1 MWCEYLRMGNEL
13 SACSMSFLRMVAVL
27 FVCLFGVLGFLRAEE
42 ATRGVTLEP
51 VRLGSATFPAGTLVE
66 ITESLADRLKI
77 RSGGS
82 AEAWV
87 AKSCVRTHE
96 DPGDTSPLSRIGG
109 ALAGLDWRGYVPAKV
124 TELVETMA
132 TNLPLPSA
140 PVELAALLPDDPR
153 PETVVR
159 PGQHVFLALPFTQQG
174 RGGICAGASLLNI
187 VDFLGMP
194 FQLSQYEFF
203 QLFDA
208 GRSGATISQMDQG
221 LKNIGY
227 EFTPLLLEEKPKRK
241 DARKIERRCM
251 DILDSGQPLSV
262 CVPGHALTLVGYNM
276 KTESFYAWDQARTG
290 RDPRVSEAVANLP
303 GGIYEIPMGQL
314 GFELDTIGHV
324 TKLETPFDGQR
335 EKEQVLEISGL
346 PADTDL
352 LKHKIWA
359 PDRAR
364 DRDVEDFYRDVLPVL
379 ANGLMRKNRAI
390 ILPTGKEIP
399 GRPDWRRGEL
409 LRITEKT
416 KDGYRGILHPSG
428 AETDFSVRELG
439 RFVFENDGIYF
450 SHGAN

>member
-1 MWCEYLRMGNEL
+1 
-13 SACSMSFLRMVAVL
+13 
-27 FVCLFGVLGFLRAEE
+27 
-42 ATRGVTLEP
+42 
-51 VRLGSATFPAGTLVE
+51 
-66 ITESLADRLKI
+66 
-77 RSGGS
+77 
-82 AEAWV
+82 
-87 AKSCVRTHE
+87 
-96 DPGDTSPLSRIGG
+96 
-109 ALAGLDWRGYVPAKV
+109 VPSEV
-124 TELVETMA
+124 TELVDTVA
-132 TNLPLPSA
+132 TNLPARAA
-140 PVELAALLPDDPR
+140 PVDLAALLPDDPR

-159 PGQHVFLALPFTQQG
+159 PGEFVFLALPFTQQG

-221 LKNIGY
+221 LKNVGY
-227 EFTPLLLEEKPKRK
+227 EFTPLLLEEKLKRK

-346 PADTDL
+346 PADTEL

-379 ANGLMRKNRAI
+379 NNGLMRKNRVM

-409 LRITEKT
+409 IRITEKT
-416 KDGYRGILHPSG
+416 KDGYRCVLHPYG
-428 AETDFSVRELG
+428 TETDFSVRELA
-439 RFVFENDGIYF
+439 RFVFESDGIYF
-450 SHGAN
+450 SYSAN